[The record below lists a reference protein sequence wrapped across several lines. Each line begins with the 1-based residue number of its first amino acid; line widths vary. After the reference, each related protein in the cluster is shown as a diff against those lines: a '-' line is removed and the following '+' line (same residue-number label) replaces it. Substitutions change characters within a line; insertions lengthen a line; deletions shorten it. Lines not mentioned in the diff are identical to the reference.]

1 MSVQQ
6 SVEGKFATIQ
16 VIAVFVWF
24 SLFFILIYQ
33 KIFKRVVSEIDC
45 MQREQWNETLNNDV
59 LLTRI
64 ENLERKLQ
72 VLFSILL
79 YLIRY
84 ATLLMR
90 RDFYL
95 WFLV

>member
-1 MSVQQ
+1 
-6 SVEGKFATIQ
+6 
-16 VIAVFVWF
+16 
-24 SLFFILIYQ
+24 
-33 KIFKRVVSEIDC
+33 

-79 YLIRY
+79 YLISY
-84 ATLLMR
+84 STLLMR
-90 RDFYL
+90 RDFTYGF
-95 WFLV
+95 WYKSK